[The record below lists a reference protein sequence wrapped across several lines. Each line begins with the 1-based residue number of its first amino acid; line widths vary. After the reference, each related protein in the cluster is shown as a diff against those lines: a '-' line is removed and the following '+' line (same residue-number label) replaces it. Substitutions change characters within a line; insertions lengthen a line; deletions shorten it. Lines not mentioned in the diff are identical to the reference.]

1 MPDPAIQAI
10 AHSAEFRIDGLAGEK
25 AGAATDP
32 GSASGVG
39 ASGVGASGIGGAG
52 FGHALT
58 HAIEGLVKE
67 QTGADAQSQA
77 LALGKT
83 NDIAGVAMSVE
94 RANLSMQ
101 LAVQVRNKAVD
112 AYHEIFRMQI

>member
-1 MPDPAIQAI
+1 MPDPALQAI
-10 AHSAEFRIDGLAGEK
+10 AHSAEFRIGGLAGDK
-25 AGAATDP
+25 AGTATDP
-32 GSASGVG
+32 GSVSG
-39 ASGVGASGIGGAG
+39 SG

-58 HAIEGLVKE
+58 NAIEGLVKE

-83 NDIAGVAMSVE
+83 TDIAGVAMAVE

>member
-32 GSASGVG
+32 GSVS
-39 ASGVGASGIGGAG
+39 GAG

-67 QTGADAQSQA
+67 QTARTRSPRRSRSARPPTSPA
-77 LALGKT
+77 WRWPWSA
-83 NDIAGVAMSVE
+83 
-94 RANLSMQ
+94 RNLSMQ

>member
-25 AGAATDP
+25 PGAATTDP
-32 GSASGVG
+32 GSASG
-39 ASGVGASGIGGAG
+39 
-52 FGHALT
+52 FGQALT
-58 HAIEGLVKE
+58 HAIDGLVKE
-67 QTGADAQSQA
+67 QAGADAQSKA
-77 LALGKT
+77 LALGQT
-83 NDIAGVAMSVE
+83 TDIAGVTMAVE

-101 LAVQVRNKAVD
+101 LAVQIRNKAVD

>member
-10 AHSAEFRIDGLAGEK
+10 AHSAEFRIDGLAGQK
-25 AGAATDP
+25 PGAATDP
-32 GSASGVG
+32 GSVSG
-39 ASGVGASGIGGAG
+39 SG

-58 HAIEGLVKE
+58 NAIEGLVKE
-67 QTGADAQSQA
+67 QGTADAQSQA

-83 NDIAGVAMSVE
+83 NDIAGVAMAVE

>member
-1 MPDPAIQAI
+1 MPDALIQAI
-10 AHSAEFRIDGLAGEK
+10 AHSAEFRIDRVAGETSPA
-25 AGAATDP
+25 AGDP
-32 GSASGVG
+32 GSAHQID
-39 ASGVGASGIGGAG
+39 ASG
-52 FGHALT
+52 FGQALT

-67 QTGADAQSQA
+67 QGTADAQSQA

-83 NDIAGVAMSVE
+83 TDITGVAMAVE

-101 LAVQVRNKAVD
+101 LAVQVRNKTVD

>member
-10 AHSAEFRIDGLAGEK
+10 AHSAEFRIDGLAGGK
-25 AGAATDP
+25 PGAADP
-32 GSASGVG
+32 GSASGVD
-39 ASGVGASGIGGAG
+39 G
-52 FGHALT
+52 FGQALT

-67 QTGADAQSQA
+67 QGTADAQSQA

-83 NDIAGVAMSVE
+83 NDIAGVAMAVE